1 MIAKVHNS
9 NVSHFGVDRTY
20 EKCKKAYGVWEYMR
34 EHIKAF
40 IRKCPCCQKM
50 IRLKLPIHTHS
61 FTTAAYAVSERV
73 AIDTIEPLPEDVD
86 EYRYIIVISDCFS
99 RYLKLYPAKSVDAMS
114 AVKALLQ

>member
-1 MIAKVHNS
+1 M
-9 NVSHFGVDRTY
+9 DRTY